1 MVLPGVTGMS
11 PDGVKFRCERTP
23 QQGAKVGAN
32 WVQMGVFD
40 TKWNIFT

>member
-1 MVLPGVTGMS
+1 MVLPGVMDMP

-23 QQGAKVGAN
+23 LQGAKVGAN